1 MGRHLLQ
8 GGKGMIFFLTGVKGG
23 DFGKKFEKRL
33 EKVFHLCV
41 EELNLSNFKGVVHV
55 EMPRKKG
62 LLDERYHGY
71 VEMEDKQM
79 IEGTNYWWAVVRLAN
94 THNFHDVV
102 ETFCHEMV
110 HVKQFLR
117 RELTSN
123 GMKWK
128 GQPNPNTDNPFEEPH
143 EVEAYKLEKVLYNKC
158 VDLKLI

>member
-1 MGRHLLQ
+1 
-8 GGKGMIFFLTGVKGG
+8 MIFFLSGVKGG
-23 DFGKKFEKRL
+23 DFGVKLEKKL
-33 EKVFHLCV
+33 EKVFYLCV
-41 EELNLSNFKGVVHV
+41 DELGIGNFKGVVHV

-62 LLDERYHGY
+62 LLDDRFHGY
-71 VEMEDKQM
+71 VELEDKQL
-79 IEGTNYWWAVVRLAN
+79 IEGKNYWWAVVRLAN

-128 GQPNPNTDNPFEEPH
+128 GQPNPNTNNPFEEPH
-143 EVEAYKLEKVLYNKC
+143 EVEAYKLEKVLYKKC
-158 VDLKLI
+158 VDLKLV

>member
-1 MGRHLLQ
+1 
-8 GGKGMIFFLTGVKGG
+8 MIFFLSGIKGG
-23 DFGKKFEKRL
+23 DFGVKLEKKL
-33 EKVFHLCV
+33 EKVFYLCV
-41 EELNLSNFKGVVHV
+41 DELGIGNFKGVVHV

-62 LLDERYHGY
+62 LLDDRYHGY
-71 VEMEDKQM
+71 VELDDKQL
-79 IEGTNYWWAVVRLAN
+79 IEGKNYWWAVVRLAN

-117 RELTSN
+117 RELSSN

-128 GQPNPNTDNPFEEPH
+128 GLPNPNTENPTTEPH
-143 EVEAYKLEKVLYNKC
+143 EVEAYKLEKVLYQKC

>member
-1 MGRHLLQ
+1 
-8 GGKGMIFFLTGVKGG
+8 MIFFLTGTKGG

-33 EKVFHLCV
+33 EKVFYLCV

-71 VEMEDKQM
+71 VEMEDKQI

-128 GQPNPNTDNPFEEPH
+128 GQPNPNTDDPCNEPH
-143 EVEAYKLEKVLYNKC
+143 ELEAYKLEKVLYDKC

>member
-1 MGRHLLQ
+1 
-8 GGKGMIFFLTGVKGG
+8 MIFFLSGVKGG
-23 DFGKKFEKRL
+23 DFGVKLEKKL
-33 EKVFHLCV
+33 EKVFYLCV
-41 EELNLSNFKGVVHV
+41 DELGIGNFKGVVHV

-62 LLDERYHGY
+62 LLDDRFHGY
-71 VEMEDKQM
+71 VELEDKQL
-79 IEGTNYWWAVVRLAN
+79 IEGKNYWWAVVRLAN

-128 GQPNPNTDNPFEEPH
+128 GQPNPNTNNPFEEPH
-143 EVEAYKLEKVLYNKC
+143 EVEAYKLEKVLYKKC

>member
-1 MGRHLLQ
+1 
-8 GGKGMIFFLTGVKGG
+8 MIFFLSGVKGG
-23 DFGKKFEKRL
+23 DFGVKLEKKL
-33 EKVFHLCV
+33 EKVFYLCV
-41 EELNLSNFKGVVHV
+41 DELGIGNFKGVVHV

-62 LLDERYHGY
+62 LLDDRYHGY
-71 VEMEDKQM
+71 VELDDKQL
-79 IEGTNYWWAVVRLAN
+79 IEGKNYWWAVVRLAN

-117 RELTSN
+117 RELSSN

-128 GQPNPNTDNPFEEPH
+128 GLPNPNTENPTTEPH
-143 EVEAYKLEKVLYNKC
+143 EVEAYKLEKVLYQKC

>member
-1 MGRHLLQ
+1 
-8 GGKGMIFFLTGVKGG
+8 MIFFLSGVRGG
-23 DFGKKFEKRL
+23 DFGKKLEQKL
-33 EKVFHLCV
+33 EKVFYLCV
-41 EELNLSNFKGVVHV
+41 KELNLSNFKGVVHV

-62 LLDERYHGY
+62 LIDNRLHGY
-71 VEMEDKQM
+71 VELDDKQL
-79 IEGTNYWWAVVRLAN
+79 IEGKNYWWAIIRLAN

-117 RELTSN
+117 KELSSN

-128 GQPNPNTDNPFEEPH
+128 GKPNPNTKDPVNEPH
-143 EVEAYKLEKVLYNKC
+143 EVEAYELEKVLYQKC